1 MPLFFIALLSAYLIG
16 NIYIF
21 IRGAQ
26 AVSTFPWSIKILL
39 ALLYWCTA
47 LSFIGSF
54 LLRNIKLPFI
64 LSHTFHEIGT
74 GWLVFTL
81 YMVLC
86 LLFFDLLR
94 LFNTPFKQGFTLS
107 ILLTI
112 SLLGYGYYNFKNP
125 QTKVINITINKT
137 LPTYT
142 QPIKVV
148 AVSDVHLGHGT
159 GKKQLKQYVD
169 HINNLHP
176 DLILIAGDL
185 IDNSVTPLYEQQ
197 MQEELSQLQAP
208 LGIYMVPGNHEFI
221 SGIEKCIPF
230 LEQTPIRLLRDTVI
244 TLPNGLQL
252 IGRDDRSNRK
262 RLPLET
268 LIKQTD
274 PTKPTFL
281 LDHQPYH
288 LSETEKAGIDIQF
301 SGHTHHGQI
310 WPITLLTDYLFEQS
324 YGYRQ
329 WGKSHIYVS
338 SGLSLWGPPFRI
350 GTNSEFVLFNF
361 TGKE

>member
-39 ALLYWCTA
+39 TLLYWCTA

-112 SLLGYGYYNFKNP
+112 SLLGDGYYNFKNP

-176 DLILIAGDL
+176 DLILVAGDL
-185 IDNSVTPLYEQQ
+185 IDNSVVPLYEQQ

-252 IGRDDRSNRK
+252 IGRDDRSNRS
-262 RLPLET
+262 RLPLQT
-268 LIKQTD
+268 LLQQTD
-274 PTKPTFL
+274 PNKPILL
-281 LDHQPYH
+281 LDHQPFH
-288 LSETEKAGIDIQF
+288 LNETEKAGVDFQF

-310 WPITLLTDYLFEQS
+310 WPITLVTDHLFEQS

-329 WGKSHIYVS
+329 WGDSHIYVS

-350 GTNSEFVLFNF
+350 GTDSEFVIIQI
-361 TGKE
+361 TCKK

>member
-39 ALLYWCTA
+39 TLLYWCTA

-112 SLLGYGYYNFKNP
+112 SLLGDGYYNFKNP

-176 DLILIAGDL
+176 DLILVAGDL
-185 IDNSVTPLYEQQ
+185 IDNSVVPLYEQQ

-252 IGRDDRSNRK
+252 IGRDDRSNRS
-262 RLPLET
+262 RLPLQT
-268 LIKQTD
+268 LLQQTD
-274 PTKPTFL
+274 PNKPILL
-281 LDHQPYH
+281 LDHQPFH
-288 LSETEKAGIDIQF
+288 LKETEKAGVDFQF

-310 WPITLLTDYLFEQS
+310 WPITLVTDHLFEQS

-329 WGKSHIYVS
+329 WGDSHIYVS

-350 GTNSEFVLFNF
+350 GTDSEFVIIQI
-361 TGKE
+361 TCKK

>member
-169 HINNLHP
+169 HINNLYP
-176 DLILIAGDL
+176 DLILVAGDL
-185 IDNSVTPLYEQQ
+185 IDNSVVPLYEQQ

-244 TLPNGLQL
+244 TLPNGFQL
-252 IGRDDRSNRK
+252 IGRDDRSNRS
-262 RLPLET
+262 RLPLQT
-268 LIKQTD
+268 LLQQTD
-274 PTKPTFL
+274 PNKPILL
-281 LDHQPYH
+281 LDHQPFH
-288 LSETEKAGIDIQF
+288 LNETEKAGVDFQF

-310 WPITLLTDYLFEQS
+310 WPITLVTDHLFEQS

-329 WGKSHIYVS
+329 WGDSHIYVS

-350 GTNSEFVLFNF
+350 GTDSEFVIIQI
-361 TGKE
+361 TCKK

>member
-169 HINNLHP
+169 HINNLYP

-185 IDNSVTPLYEQQ
+185 IDNSVVPLYEQQ

-252 IGRDDRSNRK
+252 IGRDDRSNRS
-262 RLPLET
+262 RLPLQT
-268 LIKQTD
+268 LLQQTD
-274 PTKPTFL
+274 PNKPILL
-281 LDHQPYH
+281 LDHQPFH
-288 LSETEKAGIDIQF
+288 LNETEKAGVDFQF

-310 WPITLLTDYLFEQS
+310 WPITLVTDHLFEQS

-329 WGKSHIYVS
+329 WGDSHIYVS

-350 GTNSEFVLFNF
+350 GTDSEFVIIQI
-361 TGKE
+361 TCKK

>member
-169 HINNLHP
+169 HINNQHP
-176 DLILIAGDL
+176 DLILVAGDL
-185 IDNSVTPLYEQQ
+185 IDNSVVPLYEQQ

-244 TLPNGLQL
+244 TLPNGFQL
-252 IGRDDRSNRK
+252 IGRDDRSNRS
-262 RLPLET
+262 RLPLQT
-268 LIKQTD
+268 LLQQTD
-274 PTKPTFL
+274 PNKPILL
-281 LDHQPYH
+281 LDHQPFH
-288 LSETEKAGIDIQF
+288 LNETEKAGVDFQF

-310 WPITLLTDYLFEQS
+310 WPITLVTDHLFEQS

-329 WGKSHIYVS
+329 WGDSHIYVS

-350 GTNSEFVLFNF
+350 GTDSEFVIIQI
-361 TGKE
+361 TCKK

>member
-185 IDNSVTPLYEQQ
+185 IDNSVVPLYEQQ

-252 IGRDDRSNRK
+252 IGRDDRSNRS
-262 RLPLET
+262 RLPLQT
-268 LIKQTD
+268 LLQQTN
-274 PTKPTFL
+274 PNKPILL
-281 LDHQPYH
+281 LDHQPFH
-288 LSETEKAGIDIQF
+288 LNETEKAGVDFQF

-310 WPITLLTDYLFEQS
+310 WPITLVTDHLFEQS

-329 WGKSHIYVS
+329 WGDSHIYVS

-350 GTNSEFVLFNF
+350 GTDSEFVIIQI
-361 TGKE
+361 TCKK

>member
-185 IDNSVTPLYEQQ
+185 IDNSVVPLYEQQ

-244 TLPNGLQL
+244 TLPNGFQL
-252 IGRDDRSNRK
+252 IGRDDRSNRS
-262 RLPLET
+262 RLPLQT
-268 LIKQTD
+268 LLQQTN
-274 PTKPTFL
+274 PNKPILL
-281 LDHQPYH
+281 LDHQPFH
-288 LSETEKAGIDIQF
+288 LNETEKAGVDFQF

-310 WPITLLTDYLFEQS
+310 WPITLVTDHLFEQS

-329 WGKSHIYVS
+329 WGDSHIYVS

-350 GTNSEFVLFNF
+350 GTDSEFVIIQI
-361 TGKE
+361 TCKK